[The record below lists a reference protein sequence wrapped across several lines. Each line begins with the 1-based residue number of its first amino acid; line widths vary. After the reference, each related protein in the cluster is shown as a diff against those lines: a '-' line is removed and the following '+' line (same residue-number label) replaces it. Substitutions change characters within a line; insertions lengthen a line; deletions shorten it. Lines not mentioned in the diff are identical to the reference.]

1 MFYGNELFDYLVLG
15 ALWTVYLAVHSAMIS
30 NAFTEFLSR
39 KLGDRYR
46 YYRIFF
52 NVFSAAA
59 LVPLLL
65 FSGSVK
71 GEVFFKWEGN
81 VVFVR
86 YAMLALGVGLFIAG
100 GRHYNMKVFFGI
112 KQAREGMAHG
122 LLNRSGRLD
131 SSGILGLI
139 RHPFYSG
146 VIVLIWARD
155 LDAARL
161 IVSCII
167 TLYVIIGTYLEE
179 KKLIGEFGEVY
190 VEYREK
196 VSMFV
201 PLKYIKRRLL
211 PGPV

>member
-1 MFYGNELFDYLVLG
+1 MFYDDELYTYLVLG
-15 ALWTVYLAVHSAMIS
+15 ALWIAYLAVHSAMIS
-30 NAFTEFLSR
+30 NAFSGFMSR

-52 NVFSAAA
+52 NAFAVAT
-59 LVPLLL
+59 LVPVLL
-65 FSGSVK
+65 FSTSVK

-81 VVFVR
+81 FIFVK

-100 GRHYNMKVFFGI
+100 GRHYSMMVFLGI
-112 KQAREGMAHG
+112 KQAREGMEHG

-155 LDAARL
+155 LDAPRL

-179 KKLIGEFGEVY
+179 KKLLGEFGNVY
-190 VEYREK
+190 VEYQEK

-201 PLKYIKRRLL
+201 PLKYIKRRLF
-211 PGPV
+211 PSPV